1 MIRQYKLSQRIIA
14 TITGFALL
22 FMFAPNTHAAALTSV
37 SATLS
42 RSKAAQTADHQY
54 KFTTPSGIQTGDT
67 ITLTF
72 PAGSFTMAASLTGV
86 TIANGAGADNAVT
99 SATWS
104 SPTLTITASASSIV
118 TAAAVGTIKIPS
130 AQITNPA
137 VGTYVVSIAGTIGD
151 TGTLAIP
158 IITEDQVTMTASVDA
173 SMTFSVSA
181 ASSDFGTLSTGSV
194 TTASPNITLTIG
206 TNTNGGYTLY
216 VKDQG
221 NGTVGGLYNASSS
234 ANIGSS
240 SGLLAGGTEG
250 YGVQASSANATITAP
265 YNVSGNNV
273 GQLQR
278 TGQSLAS
285 YNTYTASNH
294 SITVSHLASISASTR
309 PGSYV
314 DTITYVA
321 TGNY

>member
-1 MIRQYKLSQRIIA
+1 MNRTNFTKFLSIS
-14 TITGFALL
+14 LL
-22 FMFAPNTHAAALTSV
+22 VLLNFFFVSTTSAAALTTV

-42 RSKAAQTADHQY
+42 RAKAAQTADHQY
-54 KFTTPSGIQTGDT
+54 RFTSPSGVQSGDT

-86 TIANGAGADNAVT
+86 TIANGGGSDNAVT
-99 SATWS
+99 SASWS
-104 SPTLTITASASSIV
+104 APTLTITASASSIV

-137 VGTYVVSIAGTIGD
+137 VGTYVVSIAGTFGD
-151 TGTLAIP
+151 TGTVAIP
-158 IITEDQVTMTASVDA
+158 IITEDQVSMTASVDA
-173 SMTFSVSA
+173 SMTFSLSGSSSA
-181 ASSDFGTLSTGSV
+181 FGTLSTGSV
-194 TTASPNITLTIG
+194 ATASPNITLTMG
-206 TNTNGGYTLY
+206 TNTNTGYTIY
-216 VKDQG
+216 VRDQG
-221 NGTVGGLYNASSS
+221 NGTVGGLYNSSS
-234 ANIGSS
+234 NSNIASATA
-240 SGLLAGGTEG
+240 LLSGGTEG
-250 YGVQASSANATITAP
+250 YGVQASSAGATISAP

-278 TGQSLAS
+278 TGQQLAS

-294 SITVSHLASISASTR
+294 TITVTHLAAISTSTR
-309 PGSYV
+309 PGAYA